1 MRRAVR
7 ELLALGPLPSEDEAE
22 VEQLDRYGELL
33 ESISPPVSDD
43 EARAL
48 VRIFPPSDESCY
60 GLAWTLLHLIETA
73 PHWPLEDC
81 LEDRQSDWVQY
92 LRLRIENARALE
104 QASIEPASDE
114 AEASPGSPGSGSL

>member
-22 VEQLDRYGELL
+22 VEQLDRYEQLL
-33 ESISPPVSDD
+33 HSISPPVTDD

-73 PHWPLEDC
+73 PHWPLQEC
-81 LEDRQSDWVQY
+81 LEDRQGEWVQY
-92 LRLRIENARALE
+92 LRLRVENARALE
-104 QASIEPASDE
+104 EASAEPASGE
-114 AEASPGSPGSGSL
+114 AETGPRSPGSGSL

>member
-1 MRRAVR
+1 MRAAVHD
-7 ELLALGPLPSEDEAE
+7 LLALGPLPSEDEAE
-22 VEQLDRYGELL
+22 VEQLDRYGKLL
-33 ESISPPVSDD
+33 ESIGPPITDD

-81 LEDRQSDWVQY
+81 LKDRQGDWVQY
-92 LRLRIENARALE
+92 LRLRVENARARE
-104 QASIEPASDE
+104 QES
-114 AEASPGSPGSGSL
+114 AEAGPDTPDSGSP